1 MRKEGVVWKIF
12 NALVIVMGLL
22 LILGPVWVIF
32 INSMK
37 TMQEAGQDF
46 FALPS
51 RLNFDNYVELFT
63 RSDFWSSLRN
73 SVIVTVSS
81 VALVVIFVP
90 ALAYAVARNMEKRY
104 YKILYYYILAGI
116 FIPFQVLMLPMVK
129 QMTQMKML
137 NQTGLILLHLTFS
150 LSTGLFLFVNY
161 IRSLPTEIEEAAR
174 VDGCNVFQTYIR
186 IVIHLIKPMVA
197 TIIVMDSL
205 GCWNNFMIRRL
216 STCFQR
222 TTQLDWEPQ
231 IFNAGTHARK
241 LPNAVAYGPGCLNG
255 LVPECEPLPEGH
267 GGAHQP
273 DEAQSID
280 ALCLALKIYILAVLE
295 IDELDLKEN
304 GQNYI

>member
-129 QMTQMKML
+129 LMTQMKML

-205 GCWNNFMIRRL
+205 GCWNNFMMALLIL
-216 STCFQR
+216 NKNHNMWTLPLMQYNFKAEYS
-222 TTQLDWEPQ
+222 
-231 IFNAGTHARK
+231 FNYTMAFTSYIVCMIPIIIVYALGQKYIIKGLTAG
-241 LPNAVAYGPGCLNG
+241 AVK
-255 LVPECEPLPEGH
+255 
-267 GGAHQP
+267 
-273 DEAQSID
+273 S
-280 ALCLALKIYILAVLE
+280 
-295 IDELDLKEN
+295 
-304 GQNYI
+304 

>member
-90 ALAYAVARNMEKRY
+90 ALAYAVARHMEKRY

-197 TIIVMDSL
+197 PIIVMDSL
-205 GCWNNFMIRRL
+205 GCWNNFMMALLIL
-216 STCFQR
+216 NKNHNMWTLPLMQYNFKAEYS
-222 TTQLDWEPQ
+222 
-231 IFNAGTHARK
+231 FNYTMAFTSYIVCMIPIIIVYALGQKYIIKGLTAG
-241 LPNAVAYGPGCLNG
+241 AVK
-255 LVPECEPLPEGH
+255 
-267 GGAHQP
+267 
-273 DEAQSID
+273 S
-280 ALCLALKIYILAVLE
+280 
-295 IDELDLKEN
+295 
-304 GQNYI
+304 

>member
-12 NALVIVMGLL
+12 NALVIVMVLL

-205 GCWNNFMIRRL
+205 GCWNNFMMALLIL
-216 STCFQR
+216 NKNHNMWTLPLMQYNFKAEYS
-222 TTQLDWEPQ
+222 
-231 IFNAGTHARK
+231 FNYTMAFTSYIVCMIPIIIVYALGQKYIIKGLTAG
-241 LPNAVAYGPGCLNG
+241 AVK
-255 LVPECEPLPEGH
+255 
-267 GGAHQP
+267 
-273 DEAQSID
+273 S
-280 ALCLALKIYILAVLE
+280 
-295 IDELDLKEN
+295 
-304 GQNYI
+304 

>member
-150 LSTGLFLFVNY
+150 FSTGLYLFVNY

-205 GCWNNFMIRRL
+205 GCWNNFMMALLIL
-216 STCFQR
+216 NKNHNMWTLPLMQYNFKAEYS
-222 TTQLDWEPQ
+222 
-231 IFNAGTHARK
+231 FNYTMAFTSYIVCMIPIIIVYALGQKYIIKGLTAG
-241 LPNAVAYGPGCLNG
+241 AVK
-255 LVPECEPLPEGH
+255 
-267 GGAHQP
+267 
-273 DEAQSID
+273 S
-280 ALCLALKIYILAVLE
+280 
-295 IDELDLKEN
+295 
-304 GQNYI
+304 